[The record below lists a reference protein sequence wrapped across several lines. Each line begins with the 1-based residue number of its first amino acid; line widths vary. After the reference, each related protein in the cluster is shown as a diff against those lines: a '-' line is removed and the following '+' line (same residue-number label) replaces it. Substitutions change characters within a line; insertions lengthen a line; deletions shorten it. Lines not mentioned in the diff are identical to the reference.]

1 MFAKCNVSLRILF
14 INIII
19 WSLFFNS
26 AAEAEAAR
34 QKSSSYEMLD
44 AERETAI
51 HQDMTR
57 PSGAVYSGLGE

>member
-1 MFAKCNVSLRILF
+1 MCAKCIIYVIL
-14 INIII
+14 
-19 WSLFFNS
+19 LFHKYNYMITVFYL

-57 PSGAVYSGLGE
+57 PSGAVYSGLGK